1 MYTHIHTHTH
11 TYTHTLLKVKVVAQL
26 CLALGD
32 PMDCRHPGS
41 SVHGILQARRLE
53 RVAMPSSRGSSLPR
67 DWTRCPELQA
77 DSLLP
82 EAPGKPYTDP
92 YTHAQTHTCVGIS
105 SLFWDTPPGFLCLF
119 QLYLSLLV
127 FPLLHSPCGWV
138 VFAFHD
144 FKQRTNDTH
153 MYIPAPA
160 FPLNFYSMYQL
171 PVGQCGVSDGHP
183 QLTRP
188 DRPLLFAA
196 PCALPGAPSLGAA
209 PPAAPNSRS
218 SLNPL
223 FQTPVSQ
230 QALWTL
236 K

>member
-1 MYTHIHTHTH
+1 MYIHTQAYTYTPIHTHSYIHTYLYIYTHSWNYEFNYLLLDMDIHIHIHVYPYTGTHVYTHTYLHTHTH
-11 TYTHTLLKVKVVAQL
+11 THTHTLLKVKVVAQL

-32 PMDCRHPGS
+32 PMDCRPPGS
-41 SVHGILQARRLE
+41 SVHGILQERILE
-53 RVAMPSSRGSSLPR
+53 WVAMPSSRGSSLPR

-119 QLYLSLLV
+119 QLYLSHLV

-138 VFAFHD
+138 VFSFHD
-144 FKQRTNDTH
+144 FKQHMNDTH

-160 FPLNFYSMYQL
+160 FPLNF
-171 PVGQCGVSDGHP
+171 
-183 QLTRP
+183 
-188 DRPLLFAA
+188 
-196 PCALPGAPSLGAA
+196 
-209 PPAAPNSRS
+209 
-218 SLNPL
+218 
-223 FQTPVSQ
+223 
-230 QALWTL
+230 
-236 K
+236 